1 MIRFG
6 PAGIP
11 LSCKGRTLRD
21 GIEDVHGL
29 GLNAMEV
36 QMVRVNVIERFPD
49 EEEVGLTPM
58 DVESDLIM
66 EIVRTKNKKEVR
78 LTQPREKI
86 KEDDTLITLASGIA
100 QNFMEL
106 RELGRMG
113 REMDVQLSMHT
124 PYYMD
129 LASNTELTARCMD
142 NIRWAGTMT
151 DQMDGCLVV
160 THLGL
165 APNKSKKQAKK
176 NITENISSIMDWWKD
191 NGLKPRLGFET
202 SGRQEVFGSLD
213 EVLEM
218 CDDIEGTVP
227 VINFAHVH
235 AREEGALREPQDF
248 GKLLDRVRD
257 YIDGHFYTHFS
268 GVEHEGGN
276 EKRITPIKK
285 GDLKFEPLAD
295 YLAEE
300 NPNITIISSSPLLEH
315 DAMYMKVIYERVLTK
330 RVAKETKVKKSDKGK
345 DEDLEV
351 EVDEEEGVD
360 YDVEIEEMEEDQEVL
375 ETVPRPRVEK
385 KAPAEKQAPS
395 VKPKSEKAKPAAK
408 QPVKAPAAKAPA
420 KPIAPSK
427 KKR

>member
-36 QMVRVNVIERFPD
+36 QMVRVNVFDRFPD
-49 EEEVGLTPM
+49 EEEVGLSPLE
-58 DVESDLIM
+58 VESDLIM
-66 EIVRTKNKKEVR
+66 EIVRVKNKKEVR
-78 LTQPREKI
+78 LTRPTEKI
-86 KEDDTLITLASGIA
+86 REDDALITLASGLA
-100 QNFMEL
+100 QNYVEL
-106 RELGRMG
+106 RELGQMG
-113 REMDVQLSMHT
+113 KEMDVQLSMHT

-129 LASNTELTARCMD
+129 LASNSELTARCMD
-142 NIRWAGTMT
+142 NIRWAGIMT
-151 DQMDGCLVV
+151 DQMEGSLVV

-165 APNKSKKQAKK
+165 APEKTKKQAKK
-176 NITENISSIMDWWKD
+176 NITENIASIMEWWEENKIRP
-191 NGLKPRLGFET
+191 LLGFET

-218 CDDIEGTVP
+218 CDHIKGTVP
-227 VINFAHVH
+227 VINFAHAH
-235 AREEGALREPQDF
+235 ARQNGSLREPSDF
-248 GKLLDRVRD
+248 GALLDKVRD
-257 YIDGHFYTHFS
+257 YVGGHFYTHFS

-276 EKRITPIKK
+276 ERRITPIKK

-330 RVAKETKVKKSDKGK
+330 RVAKETKVKRTEKGK
-345 DEDLEV
+345 EDEGEEEEV
-351 EVDEEEGVD
+351 EYESLGEEAETEEETELPRSRPK
-360 YDVEIEEMEEDQEVL
+360 VEKQ
-375 ETVPRPRVEK
+375 PPKAEK
-385 KAPAEKQAPS
+385 KAAPKPAERP
-395 VKPKSEKAKPAAK
+395 
-408 QPVKAPAAKAPA
+408 KAPGKANNGSKAAPKET
-420 KPIAPSK
+420 SGVK

>member
-36 QMVRVNVIERFPD
+36 QMVRVNVFDRFPD
-49 EEEVGLTPM
+49 EEEVGLSPLE
-58 DVESDLIM
+58 VESDLIM
-66 EIVRTKNKKEVR
+66 EIVRVKNKKEVR
-78 LTQPREKI
+78 ITKPTEKI
-86 KEDDTLITLASGIA
+86 REDDALITLASGLA
-100 QNFMEL
+100 QNFIEL
-106 RELGRMG
+106 RELGQMG
-113 REMDVQLSMHT
+113 KEMDVQLSMHT

-129 LASNTELTARCMD
+129 LASNSELTARCMD
-142 NIRWAGTMT
+142 NIRWAGIMT
-151 DQMDGCLVV
+151 DQMDGNLVV

-165 APNKSKKQAKK
+165 APDKTKKQAKK
-176 NITENISSIMDWWKD
+176 NITENIASIMEWWED
-191 NGLKPRLGFET
+191 NKIKPLLGFET

-218 CDDIEGTVP
+218 CDQIKGTVP
-227 VINFAHVH
+227 VINFAHAH
-235 AREEGALREPQDF
+235 ARENGSLREPSDF
-248 GKLLDRVRD
+248 GALLDKVRD
-257 YIDGHFYTHFS
+257 YVDGHFYTHFS

-276 EKRITPIKK
+276 ERRITPIKK

-330 RVAKETKVKKSDKGK
+330 RVAKESKVKKNGK
-345 DEDLEV
+345 ERDE
-351 EVDEEEGVD
+351 DEEEEVEYEGLGEEP
-360 YDVEIEEMEEDQEVL
+360 EIEEEPEL
-375 ETVPRPRVEK
+375 PRPKPKAEK
-385 KAPAEKQAPS
+385 KAPPRVPE
-395 VKPKSEKAKPAAK
+395 KPKASVAKPPMKASAPLKPAPK
-408 QPVKAPAAKAPA
+408 QVPAV
-420 KPIAPSK
+420 K

>member
-36 QMVRVNVIERFPD
+36 QMVRVNVFDRFPD
-49 EEEVGLTPM
+49 EEEVGLSPLE
-58 DVESDLIM
+58 VESDLIM
-66 EIVRTKNKKEVR
+66 EIVRVKNKKEVR
-78 LTQPREKI
+78 LTRPTEKI
-86 KEDDTLITLASGIA
+86 REDDALITLASGLA
-100 QNFMEL
+100 QNFIEL
-106 RELGRMG
+106 RELGQMG
-113 REMDVQLSMHT
+113 KEMDVQLSMHT

-129 LASNTELTARCMD
+129 LASNSELTARCMD
-142 NIRWAGTMT
+142 NIRWAGIMT
-151 DQMDGCLVV
+151 DQMEGNLVI

-165 APNKSKKQAKK
+165 APEKTKKQAKK
-176 NITENISSIMDWWKD
+176 NITENIASIMEWWEENKI
-191 NGLKPRLGFET
+191 KPLLGFET

-218 CDDIEGTVP
+218 CDQIKGTVP
-227 VINFAHVH
+227 VINFAHAH
-235 AREEGALREPQDF
+235 ARENGSLREPSDF
-248 GKLLDRVRD
+248 GALLDKVRD
-257 YIDGHFYTHFS
+257 YVGGEFYTHFS
-268 GVEHEGGN
+268 GVEHESGN
-276 EKRITPIKK
+276 ERRITPIKK

-330 RVAKETKVKKSDKGK
+330 RVAKESKVKKAEK
-345 DEDLEV
+345 DEDEEE
-351 EVDEEEGVD
+351 EVDYEGLGEENEPED
-360 YDVEIEEMEEDQEVL
+360 EIEL
-375 ETVPRPRVEK
+375 P
-385 KAPAEKQAPS
+385 
-395 VKPKSEKAKPAAK
+395 KPKSKAERQPPKVDKKVAVKQAEKP
-408 QPVKAPAAKAPA
+408 KAPA
-420 KPIAPSK
+420 KTNNAPKAVPKEALASK

>member
-36 QMVRVNVIERFPD
+36 QMVRVNVIDRFPD
-49 EEEVGLTPM
+49 EEEVGRTPLE
-58 DVESDLIM
+58 VESDLIM
-66 EIVRTKNKKEVR
+66 EIMRVKNKKEVR
-78 LTQPREKI
+78 MTRPTEKI
-86 KEDDTLITLASGIA
+86 KEDDTLITLASGLA
-100 QNFMEL
+100 QNFKEL
-106 RELGRMG
+106 KELGAMG
-113 REMDVQLSMHT
+113 KEMDVQLSMHT

-129 LASNTELTARCMD
+129 LASNSELTARCMD

-151 DQMDGCLVV
+151 DQMEGDLVV

-165 APNKSKKQAKK
+165 ASDKNKKEAKR
-176 NITENISSIMDWWKD
+176 NITENITSIMEWWED
-191 NGLKPRLGFET
+191 NKIKPRLGFET

-218 CDDIEGTVP
+218 CDNIKGTVP
-227 VINFAHVH
+227 VINFAHAH
-235 AREEGALREPQDF
+235 ARDNGGLREPADF
-248 GKLLDRVRD
+248 GVLLDRVRD
-257 YIDGHFYTHFS
+257 YVDGHFYTHFS

-295 YLAEE
+295 FLADE
-300 NPNITIISSSPLLEH
+300 NPSITIISSSPLLEH

-330 RVAKETKVKKSDKGK
+330 RVAKETKVKKVEKGGK
-345 DEDLEV
+345 D
-351 EVDEEEGVD
+351 DEEEEGEEESEEERPKAKPK
-360 YDVEIEEMEEDQEVL
+360 VEKRAPEPKHEK
-375 ETVPRPRVEK
+375 VPSKVEK
-385 KAPAEKQAPS
+385 KPAPKPAEKP
-395 VKPKSEKAKPAAK
+395 
-408 QPVKAPAAKAPA
+408 KAPA
-420 KPIAPSK
+420 KAPPKVLPLKAAMAKAVPAAPK

>member
-36 QMVRVNVIERFPD
+36 QMVRVNVIDRFPD
-49 EEEVGLTPM
+49 EEEIGLSPLE
-58 DVESDLIM
+58 VESDLIM

-78 LTQPREKI
+78 ITKPTEKI
-86 KEDDTLITLASGIA
+86 KEEDTLITLASGLA
-100 QNFMEL
+100 QNFQEL
-106 RELGRMG
+106 KELGEMG
-113 REMDVQLSMHT
+113 KEMDVQLSMHT

-129 LASNTELTARCMD
+129 LASNSELTARCMD
-142 NIRWAGTMT
+142 NIRWAGLMT
-151 DQMDGCLVV
+151 DQMDGVLVV

-165 APNKSKKQAKK
+165 YGDKNRKQSKKTITD
-176 NITENISSIMDWWKD
+176 NIAAIMGWWED
-191 NGLKPRLGFET
+191 NKLKPLLGLET
-202 SGRQEVFGSLD
+202 SGREEVFGSLD

-218 CDDIEGTVP
+218 CDHIKGTVP

-235 AREEGALREPQDF
+235 ARENGALREPQDF
-248 GKLLDRVRD
+248 GALLDKVNE
-257 YIDGHFYTHFS
+257 YVDGRFYTHFS
-268 GVEHEGGN
+268 GVEHEAGN

-300 NPNITIISSSPLLEH
+300 NPDITIISSSPLLEH

-330 RVAKETKVKKSDKGK
+330 RVAKETKVKKVEKKG
-345 DEDLEV
+345 EEG
-351 EVDEEEGVD
+351 EDEEEEGEGEPEE
-360 YDVEIEEMEEDQEVL
+360 VEYEEE
-375 ETVPRPRVEK
+375 RPRVKPAEKKPAPKPAPKPSKPAEKPAAPKAVK
-385 KAPAEKQAPS
+385 KAPP
-395 VKPKSEKAKPAAK
+395 AKPAI
-408 QPVKAPAAKAPA
+408 KAPA
-420 KPIAPSK
+420 K

>member
-36 QMVRVNVIERFPD
+36 QMVRVNVFDRFPD
-49 EEEVGLTPM
+49 EEEVGLSPLE
-58 DVESDLIM
+58 VESDLIM
-66 EIVRTKNKKEVR
+66 EIVRVKNKKEVR
-78 LTQPREKI
+78 ITKPTEKI
-86 KEDDTLITLASGIA
+86 REDDALITLASGLA
-100 QNFMEL
+100 QNFIEL
-106 RELGRMG
+106 RELGQMG
-113 REMDVQLSMHT
+113 KEMDVQLSMHT

-129 LASNTELTARCMD
+129 LASNSELTARCMD
-142 NIRWAGTMT
+142 NIRWAGIMT
-151 DQMDGCLVV
+151 DQMDGNLVV

-165 APNKSKKQAKK
+165 APDKTKKQAKK
-176 NITENISSIMDWWKD
+176 NITENIASIMEWWEENKI
-191 NGLKPRLGFET
+191 KPLLGFET

-218 CDDIEGTVP
+218 CDQIKGTVP
-227 VINFAHVH
+227 VINFAHAH
-235 AREEGALREPQDF
+235 ARDNGSLREPSDF
-248 GKLLDRVRD
+248 GALLDKIRD
-257 YIDGHFYTHFS
+257 YVGGNFYTHFS

-276 EKRITPIKK
+276 ERRITPIKK

-300 NPNITIISSSPLLEH
+300 YPNITIISSSPLLEH

-330 RVAKETKVKKSDKGK
+330 RVAKETKVKKNGK
-345 DEDLEV
+345 DSNDGEEEEV
-351 EVDEEEGVD
+351 EYESLGEEAEEEPELPRPKPKAD
-360 YDVEIEEMEEDQEVL
+360 KK
-375 ETVPRPRVEK
+375 TVP
-385 KAPAEKQAPS
+385 KAPEKPKAAVAKPMKASSPVKPAPKQAPA
-395 VKPKSEKAKPAAK
+395 V
-408 QPVKAPAAKAPA
+408 
-420 KPIAPSK
+420 K

>member
-36 QMVRVNVIERFPD
+36 QMVRVNVFDRFPD
-49 EEEVGLTPM
+49 EEEVGLTPLQ
-58 DVESDLIM
+58 VESDLIM
-66 EIVRTKNKKEVR
+66 EIVRVKNKKEVR
-78 LTQPREKI
+78 ITKPTERI
-86 KEDDTLITLASGIA
+86 REDDALITLASGLA
-100 QNFMEL
+100 QNFIEL
-106 RELGRMG
+106 RELGQMG
-113 REMDVQLSMHT
+113 KEMDVQLSMHT

-129 LASNTELTARCMD
+129 LASNSELTARCMD
-142 NIRWAGTMT
+142 NIRWAGIMT
-151 DQMDGCLVV
+151 DQMDGNMVI

-165 APNKSKKQAKK
+165 APDKTKKQAKK
-176 NITENISSIMDWWKD
+176 NITDNISSIMEWWEENK
-191 NGLKPRLGFET
+191 LKPLLGFET

-218 CDDIEGTVP
+218 CDQIKGTVP
-227 VINFAHVH
+227 VINFAHAH
-235 AREEGALREPQDF
+235 ARENGSLREPSDF
-248 GKLLDRVRD
+248 GALLDKVRD
-257 YIDGHFYTHFS
+257 YVDGEFYTHFS

-276 EKRITPIKK
+276 ERRITPIKK

-330 RVAKETKVKKSDKGK
+330 RVAKESKAKRPEKDK
-345 DEDLEV
+345 EEEE
-351 EVDEEEGVD
+351 EVDYDGLVEEIEGVD
-360 YDVEIEEMEEDQEVL
+360 ESE
-375 ETVPRPRVEK
+375 VPRSRPKAEK
-385 KAPAEKQAPS
+385 KAA
-395 VKPKSEKAKPAAK
+395 PKSSERSKTASKNQTKSNVSAKPTSR
-408 QPVKAPAAKAPA
+408 PAAAA
-420 KPIAPSK
+420 K